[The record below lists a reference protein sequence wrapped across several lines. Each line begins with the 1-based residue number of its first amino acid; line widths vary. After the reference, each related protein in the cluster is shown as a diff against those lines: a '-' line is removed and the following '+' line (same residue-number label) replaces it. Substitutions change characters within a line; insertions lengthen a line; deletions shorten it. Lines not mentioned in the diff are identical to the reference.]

1 MTMPWR
7 LSVGLPRSLGAQLAM
22 LVAVALLAAQAINF
36 VLLLRASE
44 QQRFFQTTGPPIA
57 QLIEAMRMDAL
68 GLMAGD
74 QRRPMLGRTFETKQS
89 PVTPA
94 MTRRRDVEARS
105 RAMLSE
111 AGLTVTRVVAAE
123 VPAQEMRVQLDPLSA
138 RRRTDILA
146 REVLLISVELQEG
159 RWLSAITVV
168 PPPDYGVVA
177 WLLFQTLVLYGVVL
191 VPVLWIGGR
200 MGRPLGE
207 LRAAANSFRS
217 TAPAEPVAERG
228 PEDIRGL
235 IGAFNAM
242 RTRIAGMLDE
252 KDRMLGAIGH
262 DLRTPLASLR
272 VRAEFVD
279 DDNERERMARTI
291 DDMNRTLDDILS
303 LARLGRPSE
312 APSRIDLPALIE
324 TVLADFIDLG
334 ADVTFED
341 GTRVVVSVRANL
353 MARAVRNMVENA
365 VKYGGGTRVRVRTD
379 LDQVLVEVDD
389 DGPGI
394 PTHQIERMFE
404 PFTRLDTSRNREKGG
419 VGLGLALASAIAR
432 LHGGELSLGNRKEG
446 GLRATMRLPRE
457 GDPGLLNP
465 IAAAA

>member
-1 MTMPWR
+1 
-7 LSVGLPRSLGAQLAM
+7 M

-44 QQRFFQTTGPPIA
+44 QQRFYQTTGPPIA

-74 QRRPMLGRTFETKQS
+74 QRRPMLGRTFETTQS
-89 PVTPA
+89 PVTSG
-94 MTRRRDVEARS
+94 MSRRRDVES
-105 RAMLSE
+105 RARALLSE
-111 AGLTVTRVVAAE
+111 AGLTVPRLIAAE
-123 VPAQEMRVQLDPLSA
+123 VPAQEMRVQLDPLSS

-146 REVLLISVELQEG
+146 REVLLISVELQPG
-159 RWLSAITVV
+159 RWLSAIAVI
-168 PPPDYGVVA
+168 PSPDYGVVA

-217 TAPAEPVAERG
+217 TAPAVPVAERG

-279 DDNERERMARTI
+279 DETERDRMARTI

-312 APSRIDLPALIE
+312 APSRVDLPALIE

-334 ADVTFED
+334 ADVAFEP
-341 GTRVVVSVRANL
+341 GPRIVASVRANL
-353 MARAVRNMVENA
+353 VARAVRNMVENA
-365 VKYGGGTRVRVRTD
+365 VKYGGSARVRVRTD
-379 LDQVLVEVDD
+379 LDQLVVEVDD

-394 PTHQIERMFE
+394 PNHQIAHMFE
-404 PFTRLDTSRNREKGG
+404 PFTRLDSSRNREKGG
-419 VGLGLALASAIAR
+419 VGLGLALANAIAR
-432 LHGGELSLGNRKEG
+432 LHDGEMTLRNREGG
-446 GLRATMRLPRE
+446 GLRASMRLPRE
-457 GDPGLLNP
+457 AEPVPTGPERVLT
-465 IAAAA
+465 